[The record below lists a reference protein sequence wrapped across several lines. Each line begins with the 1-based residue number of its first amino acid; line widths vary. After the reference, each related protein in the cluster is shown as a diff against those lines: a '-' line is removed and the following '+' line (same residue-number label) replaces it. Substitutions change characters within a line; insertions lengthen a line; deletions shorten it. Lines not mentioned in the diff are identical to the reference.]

1 MINTTHPDVVVPKH
15 HLQSLLY
22 DEQRIK
28 ALACQIVAGQ
38 VEAHLD
44 MIADAGVNEYKTFQE
59 VADCIQG
66 AKESVKDY
74 VEDLLTD
81 FRTTLYEQIA
91 LVKVDTKAM
100 ILKPCPQRTGEI
112 EIDAEVDVTIE

>member
-1 MINTTHPDVVVPKH
+1 MINTTHPDIIVPKH

-22 DEQRIK
+22 DKNKIK
-28 ALACQIVAGQ
+28 ALACQIVAGH

-44 MIADAGVNEYKTFQE
+44 MISDAGVNEYKTFQE

-74 VEDLLTD
+74 LEDLLHD
-81 FRTTLYEQIA
+81 FRETLYEEVA
-91 LVKVDTKAM
+91 KVKIDTKAM
-100 ILKPCPQRTGEI
+100 ILKPCERYSGGV
-112 EIDAEVDVTIE
+112 EIDADVDVSIE